1 MSDVPQAPKLAGGAP
16 ISITKQE
23 ILSLDCPKCKSALNV
38 TDLAFG
44 TNIECPDCKN
54 VTWRPELKLNW
65 WFRLRNLVIANLFSF
80 VIGFSASFAATA
92 IYENYKVI
100 DENPDSMQDKGKEN
114 ER

>member
-23 ILSLDCPKCKSALNV
+23 IVSLDCPKCKQSLNV
-38 TDLAFG
+38 TNLAFG

-54 VTWRPELKLNW
+54 VTWRPEFKPKW
-65 WFRLRNLVIANLFSF
+65 WFRLRNLVFANFLSF
-80 VIGFSASFAATA
+80 VLGVAASLTATL
-92 IYENYKVI
+92 IHGNSEVI
-100 DENPDSMQDKGKEN
+100 DKTAESTQDKGKEN